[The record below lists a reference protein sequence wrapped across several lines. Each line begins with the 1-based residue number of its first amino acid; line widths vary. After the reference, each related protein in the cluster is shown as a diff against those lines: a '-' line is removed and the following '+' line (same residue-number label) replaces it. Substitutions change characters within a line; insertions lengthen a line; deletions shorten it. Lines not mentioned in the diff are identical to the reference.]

1 MTHSI
6 EFNEWKEIKK
16 CMHLL
21 NEDKRIEANSRIIQS
36 MEYISKNGTQY
47 GEIWSSIIE
56 AAGFYPYLEKYKDK
70 FYNNDTSSMITK
82 EFFASENIEGI
93 YFHEESKKCL

>member
-56 AAGFYPYLEKYKDK
+56 AAGFF
-70 FYNNDTSSMITK
+70 FYESSC
-82 EFFASENIEGI
+82 N
-93 YFHEESKKCL
+93 